1 MVSFTDLAQMT
12 IAPEILMELQKYTTP
27 TGIAD
32 YAALAIIASVSAG
45 YLSRGTLWDKADPHY
60 HLYFERPQLKNGSQS
75 GMNASRETRNIA
87 RKLEEA
93 GKNIVIFWGSQSGT
107 AEGFANRLAREISIQ
122 WGQECMSA
130 DLSDYDPVTISEIP
144 NTKLAIF
151 IVSTY
156 GEGDPADNTADFWSW
171 ITKADSIS
179 LANLQYA
186 AFGLGNTNYKFYNK
200 VVDVIVE
207 GLKNFGAKAL
217 MPVGRANDAEGATEE
232 DFLAW
237 KEDLFM
243 VFKDKLGFERG
254 EANYVPSLKV
264 EEDESLEP
272 IDLHHGEPN
281 NHNDTAKGAAQS
293 SSVRSLSIT
302 NSRELFTSSNRNC
315 LHLDVDLGNQPELTY
330 KTGDHLAIWPA
341 NPDSEVERLLKIL
354 DLSSRRDV
362 PVIIRPVDPTTK
374 ITLPTPTSA
383 IALLRYYLEICGPVN
398 RDHVRDLAQ
407 FAPTPEAKT
416 YLTQL
421 SQDKD
426 FYAEFINRTHLNLG
440 RLLQLA
446 CPGQTWTKI
455 PLSYLV
461 ETLPHTRPRYY
472 SISSSSVV
480 SPRKPS
486 ITAIISSTPLPG
498 NPNELVHGIT
508 SNYLLALS
516 QHANS
521 QPHPHG
527 ITYPL
532 NGPSNALEDA
542 DGHGKIFA
550 HIRRSKFK
558 LPITAKTPL
567 IMVGA
572 GTGLAPFRAFLS
584 ERCQVQ
590 KIGKEIG
597 QMILFFGCRDPDEDF
612 IYRDELE
619 AMQSVLGDKLRL
631 ITAFSRHE
639 GTPRRYVQDRVSEF
653 GQDVVTLID
662 EGASFYICG
671 RAAMAR
677 EVEKAVGVTMRQA
690 KGWSEEEVNDWSK
703 AVKKKNKWQED
714 VWG

>member
-1 MVSFTDLAQMT
+1 MVSFAELTQMSPS
-12 IAPEILMELQKYTTP
+12 PEILAELQKYATP

-32 YAALAIIASVSAG
+32 YAALAIIAGASVG
-45 YLSRGTLWDKADPHY
+45 YLSRGTFWDRPDPLY
-60 HLYFERPQLKNGSQS
+60 HLYFERPQMKNGGQS
-75 GMNASRETRNIA
+75 SSNANKATRNIA
-87 RKLEEA
+87 KKLEET
-93 GKNIVIFWGSQSGT
+93 GKNIVVFWGSQSGT
-107 AEGFANRLAREISIQ
+107 AEGFANRLAREISIR

-156 GEGDPADNTADFWSW
+156 GEGDPADNTAEFWSW
-171 ITKADSIS
+171 ITKVDDVS
-179 LANLQYA
+179 LANLQYT

-207 GLKNFGAKAL
+207 GLEKFGAKAL
-217 MPVGRANDAEGATEE
+217 MPLGEANDAEGGTEE
-232 DFLAW
+232 DFMAW
-237 KEDLFM
+237 KDSLFT
-243 VFKDKLGFERG
+243 VFKDRLGFKEV
-254 EANYVPSLKV
+254 EAKYVPSLKV

-281 NHNDTAKGAAQS
+281 SQVDAPKGAAQFS
-293 SSVRSLSIT
+293 PIRSLSIA
-302 NSRELFTSSNRNC
+302 NSRELFTSSERHC
-315 LHLDVDLGNQPELTY
+315 LHMDIDLSDQPELTY

-341 NPDSEVERLLKIL
+341 NPDSEVERLLEIL
-354 DLSSRRDV
+354 GLVSRRDV
-362 PVIIRPVDPTTK
+362 PVIIRPVDPGTK

-383 IALLRYYLEICGPVN
+383 IALLRYYLEICAPVN
-398 RDHVRDLAQ
+398 RDNVRDLAQ

-421 SQDKD
+421 GQDKD
-426 FYAEFINRTHLNLG
+426 FYAEFTNRTHLNLG
-440 RLLQLA
+440 RLLQHA

-461 ETLPHTRPRYY
+461 ETLPHIRPRYY

-486 ITAIISSTPLPG
+486 ITVIASTTPLPE
-498 NPNELVHGIT
+498 NPSELVHGVT
-508 SNYLLALS
+508 SNYLLAIS
-516 QHANS
+516 QQAHS

-527 ITYPL
+527 VSYYL
-532 NGPSNALEDA
+532 NGPSDVLE
-542 DGHGKIFA
+542 GGKVFA

-567 IMVGA
+567 VMVGA

-590 KIGKEIG
+590 KIGKEVG
-597 QMILFFGCRDPDEDF
+597 QMILFFGCRNPDEDF
-612 IYRDELE
+612 IYRDELQE
-619 AMQSVLGDKLRL
+619 MQETLGDKLRL
-631 ITAFSRHE
+631 VAAFSRHE
-639 GTPRRYVQDRVSEF
+639 GTPRQYVQDRVSEF
-653 GQDVVTLID
+653 GEDVVKLID

-671 RAAMAR
+671 RAGMAR
-677 EVEKAVGVTMRQA
+677 EVEKAVGVTMQKT
-690 KGWSEEEVNDWSK
+690 KGWSEDEVNNWSK

>member
-1 MVSFTDLAQMT
+1 MVSFAELTQMNLS
-12 IAPEILMELQKYTTP
+12 PEILAELQKYATP

-32 YAALAIIASVSAG
+32 YAALAIVAGVSAG
-45 YLSRGTLWDKADPHY
+45 YLSRGTLWDRPDPHY
-60 HLYFERPQLKNGSQS
+60 HLYFERPQLKNG
-75 GMNASRETRNIA
+75 GLAGINANKETRNIA
-87 RKLEEA
+87 QKLEDT

-107 AEGFANRLAREISIQ
+107 AEGFANRLAREISIR

-130 DLSDYDPVTISEIP
+130 DLSDYDPATISEIP
-144 NTKLAIF
+144 NSKLAIF

-156 GEGDPADNTADFWSW
+156 GEGDPADNTAEFWSW
-171 ITKADSIS
+171 ITKTGDVS
-179 LANLQYA
+179 LANLQYT

-207 GLKNFGAKAL
+207 GLEKLGAKAL
-217 MPVGRANDAEGATEE
+217 MPLGKANDAEGATEE
-232 DFLAW
+232 DFMAW
-237 KEDLFM
+237 KDSLFT
-243 VFKDKLGFERG
+243 VFKDNLGFTEV
-254 EANYVPSLKV
+254 EAKYVSSLQV

-281 NHNDTAKGAAQS
+281 SHVDAPKGAAQS
-293 SSVRSLSIT
+293 SPIRSLSIV
-302 NSRELFTSSNRNC
+302 NSRELFTSSDRNC
-315 LHLDVDLGNQPELTY
+315 LHMDVDLSDQPELTY

-341 NPDSEVERLLKIL
+341 NPELEVERLLEIL
-354 DLSSRRDV
+354 GLASRRDV
-362 PVIIRPVDPTTK
+362 PVIIRPLDPATK

-383 IALLRYYLEICGPVN
+383 IALLRYYLEICAPVN
-398 RDHVRDLAQ
+398 RDNVRDLAQ

-416 YLTQL
+416 YLTNL
-421 SQDKD
+421 GQDKD
-426 FYAEFINRTHLNLG
+426 FYAKFINRTHLTLG

-461 ETLPHTRPRYY
+461 ETLPHIRPRYY

-486 ITAIISSTPLPG
+486 ITAIVSTTPLPE
-498 NPNELVHGIT
+498 NPSELVHGIT
-508 SNYLLALS
+508 SNYLLAIS
-516 QHANS
+516 QQAHS

-527 ITYPL
+527 VSYHL
-532 NGPSNALEDA
+532 NGPSDALE
-542 DGHGKIFA
+542 GGKVFA

-590 KIGKEIG
+590 KVGKEVG
-597 QMILFFGCRDPDEDF
+597 QMILFFGCRNPEEDF
-612 IYRDELE
+612 IYRDELQE
-619 AMQSVLGDKLRL
+619 MQETLGDKLRL
-631 ITAFSRHE
+631 VAAFSRYE
-639 GTPRRYVQDRVSEF
+639 GTPRQYVQDRVSEF
-653 GQDVVTLID
+653 GEEVVKLID

-671 RAAMAR
+671 RAGMAR
-677 EVEKAVGVTMRQA
+677 EVEKAVSGTMQKT
-690 KGWSEEEVNDWSK
+690 KGWTEDEVNNWSK